1 MNEGWVL
8 FRFGWTWG
16 LGFLLLVIAG
26 GAGVYWVVDYRRD
39 AALLAEGRALLDQR
53 EYSKASVMLEKYLQE
68 RPGDIQ
74 ARLLEVRAARQA
86 RSFRQAAEH
95 LQICREKLGE
105 NEGVTVEAALL
116 EVARGNDEPIPAL
129 KERSKQRDEL
139 ALNILEVLVQR
150 DLDTYQLGPAMEG
163 FTRYLEQRPDDLH
176 ALLGRG
182 FVWERYMSFADAAE
196 DYRRAVEAHPESDRA
211 RFKLAE
217 ALLVVGTPKEALAQ
231 FQWLA
236 EHKPGLPPIRLGLA
250 RCYRR
255 LGDRAKAIPLLDGLL
270 AEFPDH
276 GETLW
281 ERGELAVDEGRPA
294 EAEGYLRRAAEMR
307 PWDRRV
313 QYALARCLQGQG
325 KVKEAAPIE
334 ARVKEIDVDMARLAV
349 IRGELLKKP
358 MDANLR
364 CEGGKLFIKHC
375 EREEGTRWLQLA
387 LRLDP
392 QCAEARE
399 ALQKAPTKAG
409 N

>member
-1 MNEGWVL
+1 
-8 FRFGWTWG
+8 
-16 LGFLLLVIAG
+16 
-26 GAGVYWVVDYRRD
+26 
-39 AALLAEGRALLDQR
+39 
-53 EYSKASVMLEKYLQE
+53 
-68 RPGDIQ
+68 
-74 ARLLEVRAARQA
+74 
-86 RSFRQAAEH
+86 
-95 LQICREKLGE
+95 
-105 NEGVTVEAALL
+105 
-116 EVARGNDEPIPAL
+116 
-129 KERSKQRDEL
+129 
-139 ALNILEVLVQR
+139 
-150 DLDTYQLGPAMEG
+150 
-163 FTRYLEQRPDDLH
+163 
-176 ALLGRG
+176 
-182 FVWERYMSFADAAE
+182 
-196 DYRRAVEAHPESDRA
+196 
-211 RFKLAE
+211 
-217 ALLVVGTPKEALAQ
+217 
-231 FQWLA
+231 
-236 EHKPGLPPIRLGLA
+236 
-250 RCYRR
+250 
-255 LGDRAKAIPLLDGLL
+255 LL